1 MNDLKSCYEL
11 LGLQPGASPEEVRHR
26 FRELVLRCH
35 PDRFTGDP
43 SRQRH
48 AAEEF
53 RLVTEAHRRIV
64 AGQGAASA
72 GGYAPAV
79 RGASA
84 GVALARFLGEW
95 PNLLFIAL
103 GATSLV
109 LAAGRYG
116 TARQALLHM
125 LEIVL
130 VPSLFAIA
138 WNVAARGPGTI
149 RRLYIGFTLCA
160 ALVALVEASLS
171 PREREVGGWP
181 GAPAGFS
188 GEAGGSA
195 PRAGG
200 EGALSRSPFAAEGGG
215 GTVPAAPP
223 APRAPLAPAAPMA
236 PVAPLVPAAPLA
248 PTVGR

>member
-1 MNDLKSCYEL
+1 MDELRSSYEL
-11 LGLQPGASPEEVRHR
+11 LGLKPGASPEEVRHR
-26 FRELVLRCH
+26 FRELVLQCH
-35 PDRFTGDP
+35 PDRFAGNP
-43 SRQRH
+43 SRQKQ

-72 GGYAPAV
+72 GSHAPAD
-79 RGASA
+79 RGSSTD
-84 GVALARFLGEW
+84 VALARFLGEW

-109 LAAGRYG
+109 LAAERFT
-116 TARQALLHM
+116 TAPQALLQV

-138 WNVAARGPGTI
+138 WNMAARRPGTI
-149 RRLYIGFTLCA
+149 RGLYVGFTICA
-160 ALVALVEASLS
+160 ALVALVEASLL

-188 GEAGGSA
+188 GEAGGGA
-195 PRAGG
+195 PLAGG
-200 EGALSRSPFAAEGGG
+200 EGAHYRSPFAVEGGG
-215 GTVPAAPP
+215 GTVHAPPP
-223 APRAPLAPAAPMA
+223 APRAPHAPAAPMA